1 MFATMMTAIATTATS
16 QFVEAFAIA
25 ELERIRPIEMT
36 IGARDHGREELHNA
50 KRTEAAEERGEHEVQ
65 KTRARDAQTSIGQKL
80 GLAVRCDSGIAAMKA
95 NDEPRNAGTFPFER
109 KWNQKRAQAREQKRG
124 RNGEAREHRN

>member
-80 GLAVRCDSGIAAMKA
+80 GLAVRCDSGIAR
-95 NDEPRNAGTFPFER
+95 DEGER
-109 KWNQKRAQAREQKRG
+109 RAKECRHLPLREEVEQKRAQAREQKRG